1 VSSELAKQGLDP
13 APGTRG
19 ELARYIDRES
29 EKWSKV
35 VREAKI
41 TAE

>member
-1 VSSELAKQGLDP
+1 MKPTLRTLAGL
-13 APGTRG
+13 AALL
-19 ELARYIDRES
+19 LAQADRETR
-29 EKWSKV
+29 KWGKV